1 MTLTPEQKVISE
13 QKIIQE
19 VLKHMRP
26 SPDTIR
32 FMQETQKTMVEFDK
46 KFDKHIVEHEN
57 ATKEINDLK
66 NEILDL
72 KKIFNPLEKGNIYE
86 HISGSYVSKESFWP
100 VKTIVYGLVAI
111 ILTGVVVAVIS
122 LVVK

>member
-1 MTLTPEQKVISE
+1 MTPEQKVISE

-19 VLKHMRP
+19 VLKHTRP
-26 SPDTIR
+26 SPDTLR
-32 FMQETQKTMVEFDK
+32 FMEETQKTIVEFDK
-46 KFDKHIVEHEN
+46 KFDKHIIEHEN
-57 ATKEINDLK
+57 AAREINDLK
-66 NEILDL
+66 KEILGL

-100 VKTIVYGLVAI
+100 VKTIVYGLTGI
-111 ILTGVVVAVIS
+111 ILTGVVVAVAS